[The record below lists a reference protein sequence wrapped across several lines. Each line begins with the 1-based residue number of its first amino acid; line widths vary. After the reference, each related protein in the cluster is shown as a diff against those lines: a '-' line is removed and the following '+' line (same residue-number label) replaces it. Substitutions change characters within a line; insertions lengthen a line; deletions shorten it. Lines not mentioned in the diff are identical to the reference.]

1 MFKKSLLKLSQRQFQ
16 NILASENISLNKR
29 TIPVIYHGRCFSNTV
44 EKSEGSSST
53 SSVTKTEGHDIERS
67 KETSRKPLKN
77 VPFIKELFLGRFD
90 KEMLVFPEL
99 SKSEDY
105 DHLNE
110 LVAPIERFFD
120 EAVDSKQIDVDG
132 KIPDEIIGHLGELG
146 LFGMQIPEEYG
157 GLELDATKFAR
168 LAEITALDGAI
179 AVTLAGHGSI
189 GLKGILIAGT
199 DAQKAKYLPKLATG
213 EHIAAFCLT
222 EPTSGSDAASIQTR
236 ATLSED
242 GKTFHLNGGKIW
254 ITNGGIADVFT
265 VFAKTE
271 VVDDKGEKKDKVTAF
286 IVERA
291 FGGVTSG
298 KPEDK
303 LGIRGSNTCEVHFDN
318 TPVPIE
324 NVIGE
329 VGGGFKIAMNILN
342 SGRFS
347 MGSSGAGI
355 LKRLIGYTAEH
366 AISRTQ
372 FKQKLKEFELIK
384 KKFSQMAVTTYAMES
399 MAYLT
404 ALTLDSYEEPDAS
417 VEAAIVK
424 IFSSEGC
431 WNCASE
437 CLQVLGGLGYM
448 KTYPYER
455 YLRDARIL
463 MIFEGTNEILRLFT
477 SLTGMQYAGKE
488 LREFQK
494 MMKDPYNNPSVVWKG
509 LKIGI
514 KSMFGRNT
522 KPKMILNL
530 YEEVH
535 PNLKDQADMLEE
547 SVLFFE
553 IAVRNL
559 LVKYGSK
566 IRDAQLELERCADI
580 TMDIYAMTACIGRTS
595 RSLCIGLK
603 NSDHEL
609 QLTRLFCD
617 EAFTRINQNFKDIDA
632 GRQKNNDDLRCRIA
646 DTIFEN
652 KGYAATHP
660 LAHK

>member
-1 MFKKSLLKLSQRQFQ
+1 MFKKSLLKLSQRQ
-16 NILASENISLNKR
+16 IKSIITVENINSNR
-29 TIPVIYHGRCFSNTV
+29 WTIPVIYHDRCLASSV
-44 EKSEGSSST
+44 EKAGGSSI
-53 SSVTKTEGHDIERS
+53 TKTEGQDIERS
-67 KETSRKPLKN
+67 KDGPSKPLKN
-77 VPFIKELFLGRFD
+77 TPFVKELFLGRFD

-120 EAVDSKQIDVDG
+120 EAVDSKQIDIDG
-132 KIPDEIIGHLGELG
+132 KIPDEILKHLGELG

-199 DAQKAKYLPKLATG
+199 EAQKQKYLPKLASG

-242 GKTFHLNGGKIW
+242 GQTFHLNGGKIW
-254 ITNGGIADVFT
+254 ITNGGIADIFT

-271 VVDDKGEKKDKVTAF
+271 VTNEKGEKQDKITAF
-286 IVERA
+286 IVERE
-291 FGGVTSG
+291 FGGITSG
-298 KPEDK
+298 RPEDK

-318 TPVPIE
+318 TPVPVE

-372 FKQKLKEFELIK
+372 FKQKLMEFELIK
-384 KKFSQMAVTTYAMES
+384 KKFAQMAVTTYAMES

-417 VEAAIVK
+417 VEAAMVK
-424 IFSSEGC
+424 IYSSEGC

-463 MIFEGTNEILRLFT
+463 MIFEGTNEILRLYT

-488 LREFQK
+488 L
-494 MMKDPYNNPSVVWKG
+494 KDLQRKARDPFNNPSLIWKG
-509 LKIGI
+509 VKMSFRNML
-514 KSMFGRNT
+514 GRDT
-522 KPKMILNL
+522 RPKMTLNL
-530 YEEVH
+530 HEEVH
-535 PNLKDQADMLEE
+535 PSLKDQADQLEE
-547 SVLFFE
+547 AVLRFE
-553 IAVRNL
+553 LVVQKL

-566 IRDAQLELERCADI
+566 IKDAQLELERCANI
-580 TMDIYAMTACIGRTS
+580 TIDIYAMTACIGRTS
-595 RSLCIGLK
+595 RSLCIGLR
-603 NSDHEL
+603 NSDHEVL
-609 QLTRLFCD
+609 LTRLFCD
-617 EAFTRINQNFKDIDA
+617 EAVKRINKNFKEIYE
-632 GRQKNNDDLRCRIA
+632 GPQENSDDLRCRIA
-646 DTIFEN
+646 DAIFEN

-660 LAHK
+660 LAHS

>member
-1 MFKKSLLKLSQRQFQ
+1 MYKKSLSGIRPGQFKHFFISEGKNFNKQ
-16 NILASENISLNKR
+16 ALASIFQSR
-29 TIPVIYHGRCFSNTV
+29 VFSNVDYANETQ
-44 EKSEGSSST
+44 
-53 SSVTKTEGHDIERS
+53 VTKATRGQDIERL
-67 KETSRKPLKN
+67 KDAEKPVKN
-77 VPFIKELFLGRFD
+77 IPFVKELFLGRFD

-99 SKSEDY
+99 PKEDY

-120 EAVDSKQIDVDG
+120 EAVDSKQIDIDG
-132 KIPDEIIGHLGELG
+132 KIPDEILKHLGELG
-146 LFGMQIPEEYG
+146 LFGMQIPHEYG
-157 GLELDATKFAR
+157 GLALDATEFAR
-168 LAEITALDGAI
+168 LAEITALDGSI

-199 DAQKAKYLPKLATG
+199 EAQKEKYLPKLATG
-213 EHIAAFCLT
+213 EHKAAFCLT

-242 GKTFHLNGGKIW
+242 GTTFYLNGGKIW

-271 VVDDKGEKKDKVTAF
+271 VTNEKGEKQDKVTAF

-298 KPEDK
+298 RPEDK

-318 TPVPIE
+318 TPIPIE
-324 NVIGE
+324 NVLGE
-329 VGGGFKIAMNILN
+329 VGGGFKVAMNILN

-366 AISRTQ
+366 AISRSQ
-372 FKQKLKEFELIK
+372 FKQKLMEFELIK
-384 KKFSQMAVTTYAMES
+384 KKFAQMAVTTYAMES

-404 ALTLDSYEEPDAS
+404 ALTLDSYQEPDAS

-463 MIFEGTNEILRLFT
+463 MIFEGTNEILRLYT

-494 MMKDPYNNPSVVWKG
+494 KARNPLNNPSIVWKG
-509 LKIGI
+509 IKVYFSRVFGI
-514 KSMFGRNT
+514 KA
-522 KPKMILNL
+522 KLKLNL
-530 YEEVH
+530 RLFEEVH
-535 PNLKDQADMLEE
+535 PTLRDQAFQLEEAVQRFEGAVQGLLITHGGKIKDQ
-547 SVLFFE
+547 
-553 IAVRNL
+553 
-559 LVKYGSK
+559 
-566 IRDAQLELERCADI
+566 QLQLERCSNIAI
-580 TMDIYAMTACIGRTS
+580 DIYAMTACIGRSS
-595 RSLCIGLK
+595 RALCLGLK
-603 NSDHEL
+603 NAEHERE
-609 QLTRLFCD
+609 LTRLFCE
-617 EAFTRINQNFKDIDA
+617 EAITRIRKAVEEIHEGAQT
-632 GRQKNNDDLRCRIA
+632 NNDDLRCRIA

-660 LAHK
+660 LAHN